1 MNITSWKK
9 EVPFMGE
16 AINLFEISNKN
27 ILELKGKDFLQLSD
41 FNTDDILHLLNEAI
55 EMKKLQK
62 QGKPHPYLAG
72 KVLGMIFEKSST
84 RTRVSF
90 EVGMLQLGGH
100 AIFLSSK
107 DIQLGR
113 GESISDTA
121 KVLSRY
127 VDGIMIRTFSHESVE
142 ELASH
147 ATVPV
152 INGLTDLQHPTQ
164 VLADLLTI
172 LEHKGKLA
180 GLKLCY
186 LGDGSNNMAHSLME
200 GAVKVGIDISIA
212 SPSGYLP
219 NEKITEKAIQA
230 GKQTGSS
237 VMITNDP
244 LEAIKNADV
253 IVTDV
258 WTSMGQEEETAIR
271 LKAFQGFQVNEELC
285 SHANNDFIFLHCLP
299 AHRGEE
305 VTSEII
311 DGPHSVVFD
320 EAENRLHAQ
329 KAILKLLLS

>member
-1 MNITSWKK
+1 M
-9 EVPFMGE
+9 
-16 AINLFEISNKN
+16 SNVVKWN
-27 ILELKGKDFLQLSD
+27 TAGVSKPLQLKGKDFLSLAD
-41 FNTDDILHLLNEAI
+41 FQSSEILGLLGEAK
-55 EMKKLQK
+55 ELKNLQK
-62 QGKPHPYLAG
+62 QGKPHPHLSG

-127 VDGIMIRTFSHESVE
+127 VDGIMIRTFSHESVK
-142 ELASH
+142 ELAEH

-152 INGLTDLQHPTQ
+152 INGLTDLHHPTQ
-164 VLADLLTI
+164 VMADLLTI

-180 GLKLCY
+180 GLKMCY
-186 LGDGSNNMAHSLME
+186 LGDGNNNMAHSLME
-200 GAVKVGIDISIA
+200 GAVKVGMDISIA
-212 SPSGYLP
+212 SPPGYLP
-219 NEKITEKAIQA
+219 DGKITENAIRS
-230 GKQTGSS
+230 GKQTGSTIF
-237 VMITNDP
+237 VTNDP
-244 LEAIKNADV
+244 VAAIKDADV
-253 IVTDV
+253 VVTDV
-258 WTSMGQEEETAIR
+258 WTSMGQEAETEKR
-271 LKAFQGFQVNEELC
+271 LNDLQAYQVNEELC
-285 SHANNDFIFLHCLP
+285 KHAKDDYIFLHCLP

-305 VTSEII
+305 VTAEII

-329 KAILKLLLS
+329 KAILKILID

>member
-1 MNITSWKK
+1 ML
-9 EVPFMGE
+9 E
-16 AINLFEISNKN
+16 AYKLSEISEMKK
-27 ILELKGKDFLQLSD
+27 IQLKGKDFLQLSD
-41 FNTDDILHLLNEAI
+41 FSTDEILYMLDVAQEL
-55 EMKKLQK
+55 KVLQK
-62 QGKPHPYLAG
+62 QGKPQPYLSG

-127 VDGIMIRTFSHESVE
+127 VDGIMIRTFSHDSVE
-142 ELASH
+142 ELADH

-152 INGLTDLQHPTQ
+152 INGLTDLQHPAQ

-186 LGDGSNNMAHSLME
+186 IGDGNNNMAHSLME
-200 GAVKVGIDISIA
+200 GAVKVGMDIRVA
-212 SPSGYLP
+212 SPTGFLP
-219 NEKITEKAIQA
+219 NGKITEKAIQA
-230 GKQTGSS
+230 GKLTGSA

-244 LEAIKNADV
+244 LEAIKDADV

-258 WTSMGQEEETAIR
+258 WTSMGQEEESSLR
-271 LKAFQGFQVNEELC
+271 LKAFQAYQVNKELC
-285 SHANNDFIFLHCLP
+285 KYAKSDFIFLHCLP

-305 VTSEII
+305 VTEEII

-329 KAILKLLLS
+329 KAILKLLLA

>member
-1 MNITSWKK
+1 MNVVKISQ
-9 EVPFMGE
+9 VGSVVE
-16 AINLFEISNKN
+16 AG
-27 ILELKGKDFLQLSD
+27 LKGKSFLRLADFTTEEIQ
-41 FNTDDILHLLNEAI
+41 HMLNVALDL
-55 EMKKLQK
+55 KKQQK
-62 QGKPHPYLAG
+62 QGKVQVDLAG

-113 GESISDTA
+113 GETISDTA

-127 VDGIMIRTFSHESVE
+127 VDGIMVRTFGHESIE
-142 ELASH
+142 EFAKH

-152 INGLTDLQHPTQ
+152 INGLTDLHHPTQ
-164 VLADLLTI
+164 VMADLLTI

-186 LGDGSNNMAHSLME
+186 VGDGNNNMAHSLME
-200 GAVKVGIDISIA
+200 GAVKVGMHISVA
-212 SPSGYLP
+212 SPVGYEP
-219 NEKITEKAIQA
+219 NAAIVTTVLEDA
-230 GKQTGSS
+230 KLTGSL
-237 VMITNDP
+237 VEVTDDP
-244 LEAIKNADV
+244 AAAMKDADIV
-253 IVTDV
+253 VTDV
-258 WTSMGQEEETAIR
+258 WTSMGQEAETAKR
-271 LKAFQGFQVNEELC
+271 LEVFKSFQVNEELC
-285 SHANNDFIFLHCLP
+285 KLAKNDYIFLHCLP

-305 VTSEII
+305 VTAEII

-329 KAILKLLLS
+329 KAIMKLTMA

>member
-1 MNITSWKK
+1 MANVIKWNVK
-9 EVPFMGE
+9 EVSKKPKFKGRDFLTLADYNSDEILYLLEE
-16 AINLFEISNKN
+16 AK
-27 ILELKGKDFLQLSD
+27 ELKS
-41 FNTDDILHLLNEAI
+41 
-55 EMKKLQK
+55 LQK
-62 QGKPHPYLAG
+62 QGKPHPYLSG

-127 VDGIMIRTFSHESVE
+127 VDSLMIRTFSHESVE
-142 ELASH
+142 ELAEH

-152 INGLTDLQHPTQ
+152 INGLTDLHHPTQ

-180 GLKLCY
+180 GLKMCY
-186 LGDGSNNMAHSLME
+186 LGDGNNNMAHSLME
-200 GAVKVGIDISIA
+200 GAAKVGMHMSIA
-212 SPSGYLP
+212 SPPGYLP
-219 NEKITEKAIQA
+219 DGKITQKAIEA
-230 GKQTGSS
+230 ATLTGSKIF
-237 VMITNDP
+237 ITNNPYD
-244 LEAIKNADV
+244 AIKDADV

-258 WTSMGQEEETAIR
+258 WTSMGQEAETEKRIKDLQAY
-271 LKAFQGFQVNEELC
+271 QVNKDLC
-285 SHANNDFIFLHCLP
+285 QYAKPDYIFLHCLP

-305 VTSEII
+305 VTAEII

-329 KAILKLLLS
+329 KAILKLLLE

>member
-1 MNITSWKK
+1 ML
-9 EVPFMGE
+9 E
-16 AINLFEISNKN
+16 AIKLNVNNKSMMSS
-27 ILELKGKDFLQLSD
+27 LKGKDFLQLSD
-41 FNTDDILHLLNEAI
+41 FSPEEILFLLEEAK
-55 EMKKLQK
+55 ELKALQK
-62 QGKPHPYLAG
+62 QGKPHPYLSG

-100 AIFLSSK
+100 AIFLSSR

-127 VDGIMIRTFSHESVE
+127 VDGLMIRTFAHESVE
-142 ELASH
+142 ELADH
-147 ATVPV
+147 ASIPV

-164 VLADLLTI
+164 VMADLLTI

-186 LGDGSNNMAHSLME
+186 IGDGNNNMAHSLME
-200 GAVKVGIDISIA
+200 GAVKVGMDISIA
-212 SPSGYLP
+212 SPPGYLP
-219 NEKITEKAIQA
+219 NGAITEKSIKT
-230 GKQTGSS
+230 GKQFGST

-244 LEAIKNADV
+244 VEAIKDADV

-258 WTSMGQEEETAIR
+258 WTSMGQEEETEKR
-271 LKAFQGFQVNEELC
+271 LKAFASFQVNEELC
-285 SHANNDFIFLHCLP
+285 KYAKEDFIFLHCLP

-305 VTSEII
+305 VTAEII

-329 KAILKLLLS
+329 KAILKLLLA

>member
-1 MNITSWKK
+1 MANVIKWSGKDVSWK
-9 EVPFMGE
+9 PQ
-16 AINLFEISNKN
+16 
-27 ILELKGKDFLQLSD
+27 LKGKDFLTLAD
-41 FNTDDILHLLNEAI
+41 FHTNEILYLLEEAI
-55 EMKKLQK
+55 ELKSLQK
-62 QGKPHPYLAG
+62 QGKPHPFLSG

-127 VDGIMIRTFSHESVE
+127 VDSLMIRTFSHESVM
-142 ELASH
+142 ELAEH

-152 INGLTDLQHPTQ
+152 INGLTDLHHPTQ

-180 GLKLCY
+180 GLKMCY
-186 LGDGSNNMAHSLME
+186 LGDGNNNMAHSLME
-200 GAVKVGIDISIA
+200 GAVKVGMNISIA
-212 SPSGYLP
+212 SPPGYLP
-219 NEKITEKAIQA
+219 DGKITQKVIEAATLTGSKVFITHNPIEAIQ
-230 GKQTGSS
+230 
-237 VMITNDP
+237 D
-244 LEAIKNADV
+244 ADV

-258 WTSMGQEEETAIR
+258 WTSMGQEAESEKR
-271 LKAFQGFQVNEELC
+271 LKDLKAYQVNEELC
-285 SHANNDFIFLHCLP
+285 KYAKPDYLFLHCLP

-305 VTSEII
+305 VTAEII
-311 DGPHSVVFD
+311 DGSHSVVFD

-329 KAILKLLLS
+329 KAILKLLLE